1 METFIQHAMISWAT
15 TNSTV
20 MALLMTG
27 TRVNPAAVKR
37 ETDPYDFLLI
47 TRESGDTLLQEDWS
61 AQFSEEVL
69 QAGCVQEGKISR
81 YRIFLANATRLNIT
95 VLTPEDAKE
104 ILEKDT
110 LAKVL
115 YDPNE
120 EYANRE
126 NPNDLSQRSKKPT
139 SEEYDLWCQQF
150 FANITDV
157 ALALTEE
164 EEMLAQAALGR
175 AREAL
180 LAMTSAAV
188 ASDSSFHINVGNDGQ
203 NLRAYMSEVEYDHLA
218 RSYAPTEKARLW
230 DALFQ
235 SCMLFRKAGLKLNE
249 LDDFTYPK
257 RLDVEM
263 LRYLRKTWEETR

>member
-15 TNSTV
+15 TCSTV
-20 MALLMTG
+20 NALLMTG

-47 TRESGDTLLQEDWS
+47 TQESGEMLLKEDWS
-61 AQFSEEVL
+61 ALFSEATL
-69 QAGCVQEGKISR
+69 QVGCVQQDDISR

-95 VLTPEDAKE
+95 VLHPQKAKE
-104 ILEKDT
+104 VLEKDT

-115 YDPNE
+115 YDPHE

-126 NPNDLSQRSKKPT
+126 NPNDLSLRTKKPT
-139 SEEYDLWCQQF
+139 GEEYDLWCQQF

-157 ALALTEE
+157 ALALVEE
-164 EEMLAQAALGR
+164 EEMVAQAALNR
-175 AREAL
+175 ARKAL
-180 LAMTSAAV
+180 LEITSAAV
-188 ASDSSFHINVGNDGQ
+188 ASDSSFHINVGKDGQ
-203 NLRAYMSEVEYDHLA
+203 NLKAYMNDVEYDHLA

-235 SCMLFRKAGLKLNE
+235 ACMLFRKAGLKLNA
-249 LDDFTYPK
+249 LDEFTYPK
-257 RLDVEM
+257 KLDVEM